1 MSVKTAI
8 SVDLTAPVFLTI
20 DLQAGG
26 GGIVTVTVT
35 QNGVALVLAG
45 ATIKYQANTTTPIIK
60 TVGAGITVT
69 GVNVFQIAFER
80 LDTSTQNT
88 SQRVQH
94 ECKLTLPGGEPLPVF
109 VGYLQVV
116 PSVFVTATV

>member
-8 SVDLTAPVFLTI
+8 SVDLTAPVNLAI
-20 DLQAGG
+20 MLQGAS
-26 GGIVTVTVT
+26 GGIVTVTIT
-35 QNGVALVLAG
+35 QNGAVLPIAG
-45 ATIKYQANTTTPIIK
+45 ATIKYQANTTTVITK

-69 GVNVFQIAFER
+69 GVNEFQIAFVR
-80 LDTSTQNT
+80 TDTSAQNT
-88 SQRVQH
+88 AQRVLH

-116 PSVFVTATV
+116 PSIYVTPTV